1 MSERDARAVWE
12 PQVEKSSCCGDHRFS
27 ERGGT
32 VREKPP
38 GSAFRSGPRRG
49 FPGPRRQRRNDVP
62 AATFK
67 GEGGILTHAD
77 LTWLGNWGGRACDV
91 RANSGPRQRV
101 TGVFRVRGCLPE
113 ASTIFQKLNRFFL
126 LFFPRS
132 LHSSL
137 CFPVGCHHSLVNE
150 KLSNFPEGHGENRWP
165 RRKEQKQ
172 TLPLVGTHAVGKVP
186 TPA

>member
-1 MSERDARAVWE
+1 MGAAGREAKLLRRSPGLRMRRDCASETTGVSVSERTQE
-12 PQVEKSSCCGDHRFS
+12 GL
-27 ERGGT
+27 
-32 VREKPP
+32 
-38 GSAFRSGPRRG
+38 SGPATSASQQR
-49 FPGPRRQRRNDVP
+49 PPPRRSRGR
-62 AATFK
+62 
-67 GEGGILTHAD
+67 GILPHAD
-77 LTWLGNWGGRACDV
+77 LTWLRNRGGRACDV
-91 RANSGPRQRV
+91 RANSGPRWRV

-126 LFFPRS
+126 LFFPRL

-150 KLSNFPEGHGENRWP
+150 KLGNFPEGHGENRWP

-172 TLPLVGTHAVGKVP
+172 TLRLVGTQAVGKVP